1 MSFPVAA
8 AALDD
13 FAGAMEVR
21 CTRILTSEGG
31 IGVTYL
37 FDDRVNHNTGTVTRF
52 GRNSKARQ
60 FFSLHSTVNTKC

>member
-37 FDDRVNHNTGTVTRF
+37 FDDRVNRESQHRYSYSIWPKFKGPAILLVAF
-52 GRNSKARQ
+52 NSE
-60 FFSLHSTVNTKC
+60 H